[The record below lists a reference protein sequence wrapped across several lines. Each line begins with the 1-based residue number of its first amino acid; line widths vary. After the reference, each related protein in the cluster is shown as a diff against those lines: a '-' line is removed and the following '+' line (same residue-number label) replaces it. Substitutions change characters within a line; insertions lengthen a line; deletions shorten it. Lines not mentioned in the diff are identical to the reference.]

1 MLSLFSPYILNIKIF
16 YFFVTYKCFFDCS
29 FKPKFCPL
37 YLIMQKEY
45 SWFLYLHI
53 NLVLS
58 AKEDCVA
65 NSDTGEY
72 FVEILRKK
80 ELDKI

>member
-1 MLSLFSPYILNIKIF
+1 
-16 YFFVTYKCFFDCS
+16 
-29 FKPKFCPL
+29 
-37 YLIMQKEY
+37 MQKEY

-65 NSDTGEY
+65 NSDTGED